1 MFTLILKLFKYNVKV
16 LICECFFSNSLRFE
30 RGHEY
35 MRIPRLNKG
44 FTLIELLVVIAIIGI
59 LAGILLPVL
68 SRARES
74 ARKTQCMSNVKQIGM
89 GLIMYANENSE
100 TFPSSTASNP
110 AMASLNLL
118 YDTYISDN
126 KVFNCTSDTTVT
138 AATNAGMSVSTSGGT
153 EAFTS
158 TQCSYGYDR
167 AHTQADDADVAL
179 AADRP
184 PATPSATASTANHN
198 SRGQNVVYVDGHVEF
213 VNSPLAGWYSSD
225 GTTRDNIYLNTAGN
239 AAVSTG
245 GTDTAILHDG

>member
-1 MFTLILKLFKYNVKV
+1 MKLPK
-16 LICECFFSNSLRFE
+16 FS
-30 RGHEY
+30 
-35 MRIPRLNKG
+35 KG

-100 TFPSSTASNP
+100 TIPSSTASNP
-110 AMASLNLL
+110 AMASLNML

-126 KVFNCTSDTTVT
+126 KVFNCPSDTSVT
-138 AATNAGMSVSTSGGT
+138 AATNAGMSVYTSGGSQ
-153 EAFTS
+153 AFTQ
-158 TQCSYGYDR
+158 TQSSYGYDR
-167 AHTQADDADVAL
+167 SHTQADDADVAL

-198 SRGQNVVYVDGHVEF
+198 SRGQNIVYVDGHVEF

-225 GTTRDNIYLNTAGN
+225 GTTRDNIYLNTAGS

-245 GTDTAILHDG
+245 GTDTAILHDGS

>member
-1 MFTLILKLFKYNVKV
+1 MKMPK
-16 LICECFFSNSLRFE
+16 FS
-30 RGHEY
+30 
-35 MRIPRLNKG
+35 KG

-126 KVFNCTSDTTVT
+126 KVFNCPSDTTVT
-138 AATNAGMSVSTSGGT
+138 AATNAGMSVSTGS
-153 EAFTS
+153 ESFDLDES
-158 TQCSYGYDR
+158 SYGYDR
-167 AHTQADDADVAL
+167 SHIQSDDADVAL
-179 AADRP
+179 LADRP
-184 PATPSATASTANHN
+184 PAVTTNSSDNHN
-198 SRGQNVVYVDGHVEF
+198 ARGQNVVYVDGHVEF

-225 GTTRDNIYLNTAGN
+225 GTTRDNIFTDDSTA
-239 AAVSTG
+239 
-245 GTDTAILHDG
+245 GTDTYIIHDGS

>member
-1 MFTLILKLFKYNVKV
+1 MKMPK
-16 LICECFFSNSLRFE
+16 FS
-30 RGHEY
+30 
-35 MRIPRLNKG
+35 KG

-110 AMASLNLL
+110 AMASLNML

-126 KVFNCTSDTTVT
+126 KVFNCPSDTSVT
-138 AATNAGMSVSTSGGT
+138 AATNAGMSVYTSGGSQ
-153 EAFTS
+153 AFTQ
-158 TQCSYGYDR
+158 TQSSYGYDR
-167 AHTQADDADVAL
+167 SHTQADDADVAL

-198 SRGQNVVYVDGHVEF
+198 SRGQNIVYVDGHVEF

-225 GTTRDNIYLNTAGN
+225 GTTRDNIYLNTAGS

-245 GTDTAILHDG
+245 GTDTAILHDGS

>member
-1 MFTLILKLFKYNVKV
+1 MKIPK
-16 LICECFFSNSLRFE
+16 FS
-30 RGHEY
+30 
-35 MRIPRLNKG
+35 KG

-110 AMASLNLL
+110 SMASLNML

-126 KVFNCTSDTTVT
+126 KVFNCPSDTSVT
-138 AATNAGMSVSTSGGT
+138 AATNAGMSVYTSGGSQ
-153 EAFTS
+153 AFTQ
-158 TQCSYGYDR
+158 TQSSYGYDR
-167 AHTQADDADVAL
+167 SHTQADDADVAL
-179 AADRP
+179 LADRP
-184 PATPSATASTANHN
+184 PAGTPDSTTSSANHN
-198 SRGQNVVYVDGHVEF
+198 GRGQNIVYVDGHVEF

-225 GTTRDNIYLNTAGN
+225 GTTRDNIYLNTAGS

-245 GTDTAILHDG
+245 GTDTAILHDGS

>member
-1 MFTLILKLFKYNVKV
+1 
-16 LICECFFSNSLRFE
+16 
-30 RGHEY
+30 
-35 MRIPRLNKG
+35 
-44 FTLIELLVVIAIIGI
+44 
-59 LAGILLPVL
+59 
-68 SRARES
+68 
-74 ARKTQCMSNVKQIGM
+74 MSNVKQIGM

-245 GTDTAILHDG
+245 GTDTAILHDGS

>member
-1 MFTLILKLFKYNVKV
+1 MKMPK
-16 LICECFFSNSLRFE
+16 FS
-30 RGHEY
+30 
-35 MRIPRLNKG
+35 KG

-225 GTTRDNIYLNTAGN
+225 GTTRDNIYTSGSA
-239 AAVSTG
+239 T
-245 GTDTAILHDG
+245 GTDTYIIHDGS

>member
-1 MFTLILKLFKYNVKV
+1 
-16 LICECFFSNSLRFE
+16 
-30 RGHEY
+30 
-35 MRIPRLNKG
+35 MRIPGFNKG

-74 ARKTQCMSNVKQIGM
+74 ARKTQCMSNIKKIGM

-100 TFPSSTASNP
+100 TFPSDTAYSAGSP
-110 AMASLNLL
+110 AMRGLNIL

-126 KVFNCTSDTTVT
+126 KVFNCPSDATVT
-138 AATNAGMSVSTSGGT
+138 SATNAGMSVSTIGGT

-167 AHTQADDADVAL
+167 AHRQADDADVAL

-184 PATPSATASTANHN
+184 PATPSATANSANHN
-198 SRGQNVVYVDGHVEF
+198 ARGQNIVYVDGHVEF
-213 VNSPLAGWYSSD
+213 IISPLAGWFYSD
-225 GTTRDNIYLNTAGN
+225 GTTRDNIYIDDSTA
-239 AAVSTG
+239 S
-245 GTDTAILHDG
+245 TDTYIEHDG

>member
-1 MFTLILKLFKYNVKV
+1 
-16 LICECFFSNSLRFE
+16 
-30 RGHEY
+30 
-35 MRIPRLNKG
+35 MRMPKFNKG

-100 TFPSSTASNP
+100 TFPSDSAYSGSAP
-110 AMASLNLL
+110 AMRGLNLL
-118 YDTYISDN
+118 YDTYVSDN

-138 AATNAGMSVSTSGGT
+138 GASNAGMSVSTSGGT

-158 TQCSYGYDR
+158 TQSSYGYDR
-167 AHTQADDADVAL
+167 SHTQADDADVAL

-225 GTTRDNIYLNTAGN
+225 GTTRDNIYTSGSA
-239 AAVSTG
+239 T
-245 GTDTAILHDG
+245 GTDTYIIHDGS

>member
-1 MFTLILKLFKYNVKV
+1 MK
-16 LICECFFSNSLRFE
+16 
-30 RGHEY
+30 
-35 MRIPRLNKG
+35 IPKLNKG

-100 TFPSSTASNP
+100 TFPSDSAYSGSSP
-110 AMASLNLL
+110 AMRGLNLL

-138 AATNAGMSVSTSGGT
+138 AALNSGMSASTSGGS
-153 EAFTS
+153 EAFTQ
-158 TQCSYGYDR
+158 TQSSYGYDR
-167 AHTQADDADVAL
+167 SHTQADDADVAL

-184 PATPSATASTANHN
+184 PAGTPDGTTSSANHN
-198 SRGQNVVYVDGHVEF
+198 GRGQNVVYVDGHVEF

-225 GTTRDNIYLNTAGN
+225 GTTRDNIYLNTAGS

-245 GTDTAILHDG
+245 GTDTAILHDGS

>member
-1 MFTLILKLFKYNVKV
+1 MKIPK
-16 LICECFFSNSLRFE
+16 FS
-30 RGHEY
+30 
-35 MRIPRLNKG
+35 KG

-110 AMASLNLL
+110 AMASLNML

-126 KVFNCTSDTTVT
+126 KVFNCPSDTTVT
-138 AATNAGMSVSTSGGT
+138 ATTNAGMSVYTSGGSQ
-153 EAFTS
+153 AFTS
-158 TQCSYGYDR
+158 TQSSYGYDR
-167 AHTQADDADVAL
+167 SHSQADDADVAL
-179 AADRP
+179 LADRP

-198 SRGQNVVYVDGHVEF
+198 GRGQNVVYVDGHVEF
-213 VNSPLAGWYSSD
+213 VNSPLAGWYASD
-225 GTTRDNIYLNTAGN
+225 GTTRDNIYMNTAGGTG
-239 AAVSTG
+239 VSTI
-245 GTDTAILHDG
+245 GTDTVILHDGS

>member
-1 MFTLILKLFKYNVKV
+1 
-16 LICECFFSNSLRFE
+16 
-30 RGHEY
+30 
-35 MRIPRLNKG
+35 MRISKFNKG

-100 TFPSSTASNP
+100 IFPSSTATNP

-126 KVFNCTSDTTVT
+126 KVFNCPSDTTVT

-158 TQCSYGYDR
+158 TQSSYGYDR
-167 AHTQADDADVAL
+167 SHSQADDADVAL
-179 AADRP
+179 LADRP
-184 PATPSATASTANHN
+184 PSDTSLSSDNHN
-198 SRGQNVVYVDGHVEF
+198 ARGQNVVYVDGHVEF

-225 GTTRDNIYLNTAGN
+225 GTTRDNIYTSGSGA
-239 AAVSTG
+239 
-245 GTDTAILHDG
+245 GTDTYIIHDGS